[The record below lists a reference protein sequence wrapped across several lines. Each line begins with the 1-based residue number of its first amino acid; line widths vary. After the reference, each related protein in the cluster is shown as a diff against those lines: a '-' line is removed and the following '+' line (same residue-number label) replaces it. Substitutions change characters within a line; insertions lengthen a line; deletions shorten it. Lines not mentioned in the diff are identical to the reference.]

1 MAPWEIGCFLH
12 ACSLMLSTEHM
23 QNRFNSKVQVAKYAK
38 YEIHGTAFLNSLPI
52 SLPCAREFSVCRI
65 TLLRKI
71 KVSHIIT
78 CLFHLQ
84 VKTGRFQLW
93 RRECDHRPWLSQPG
107 LGLSCLSARQGTW
120 LGAVFLP
127 LTCCETR
134 RKSMHPPVLPLCLCQ
149 FEVLNS
155 LMRSLS
161 VLIYC
166 ANLPWVDF
174 SQGTE

>member
-23 QNRFNSKVQVAKYAK
+23 QNRFNSKEQVAEYAK
-38 YEIHGTAFLNSLPI
+38 YEIHGTAFLNSLPT

-65 TLLRKI
+65 SLLHKI

-93 RRECDHRPWLSQPG
+93 RRPWPSQPS
-107 LGLSCLSARQGTW
+107 LGSSCLSARQGTW
-120 LGAVFLP
+120 LGVVFLL

-134 RKSMHPPVLPLCLCQ
+134 RKSMHPPALPLCLCQ

-155 LMRSLS
+155 LM
-161 VLIYC
+161 
-166 ANLPWVDF
+166 
-174 SQGTE
+174 